1 VERVYTLPAESSK
14 LIPGHGAPP
23 NEQRTKKDAID
34 TSLNR
39 THPGNKVSPRRP

>member
-1 VERVYTLPAESSK
+1 MERLYTLPAESSK

-23 NEQRTKKDAID
+23 NKPTKEDAD

-39 THPGNKVSPRRP
+39 VQGSDKASPRRP